1 MEPAQVGRIAVG
13 ELRERLAG
21 GEPLVVGDVRAPAV
35 FARGHIPGSVCLFLR
50 EVDAWAPTIP
60 RDRELILY

>member
-1 MEPAQVGRIAVG
+1 MEPELVERIAVG
-13 ELRERLAG
+13 ELRLKLER

-50 EVDAWAPTIP
+50 EVEAWAPTIP
-60 RDRELILY
+60 QDREVVLY